1 MRILFLAPHPFF
13 QARGTPI
20 AVDLLLNV
28 LSKLGHQVDV
38 VTFPEGEDRHY
49 PNVQIYRAQ
58 SGFKISGIRPGFS
71 IKKLYCDWGLYRSAH
86 DLLRKKQYDLVHAVE
101 EAAFLGLIFA
111 RRYGLPFIYD
121 MDSSLSAQMAN
132 KSVLFSLLK
141 PLLTRME
148 AKPIKKALAVAPMC
162 QDLADVAGQ
171 LRDPKSIFVI
181 KDVSLLDAPGEGEGT
196 AASTALREVVQ
207 NDLPIVLYVGN
218 LEKYQGVDLVL
229 RAARQLSP
237 EQPVANFIF
246 IGGVSEDIRKYQDLA
261 RSLGIDNCVYFL
273 GPRPVE
279 QLGGYLRQADIL
291 VSPRTQGTN
300 TPMKVYSYLHSGTPT
315 VATRLPTH
323 TQVMNDD
330 IAVLAEPDAAAF
342 ALALRS
348 LLDDPEKRQR
358 IGRQAR
364 EYAEREHGHE
374 NFVASVTELYSFVE
388 ARCATR

>member
-28 LSKLGHQVDV
+28 LSKLGHQIDV
-38 VTFPEGEDRHY
+38 VTFAEGEDRHY
-49 PNVQIYRAQ
+49 PNVHIYRAQ
-58 SGFKISGIRPGFS
+58 STIKVSGIRPGFS
-71 IKKLYCDWGLYRSAH
+71 IKKLYCDWGLYRTAR
-86 DLLRKKQYDLVHAVE
+86 DLIRKKQYDLVHAVE

-132 KSVLFSLLK
+132 KSVLFSLLR
-141 PLLTRME
+141 PLLTRIE
-148 AKPIKKALAVAPMC
+148 ARPLKNALAVAPMC

-171 LRDPKSIFVI
+171 LRDPSSIFVI
-181 KDVSLLDAPGEGEGT
+181 KDVSLLDAPGEGEDSV
-196 AASTALREVVQ
+196 ASTALRDIVK

-218 LEKYQGVDLVL
+218 LEKYQGIDLVL
-229 RAARQLSP
+229 QAAQQLSLT
-237 EQPVANFIF
+237 QPVANFVF
-246 IGGVSEDIRKYQDLA
+246 IGGVAEDIQKYRDMA
-261 RSLGIDNCVYFL
+261 EGLGIENFVYFL

-279 QLGGYLRQADIL
+279 QLGTYLRQADIL

-300 TPMKVYSYLHSGTPT
+300 TPMKIYSYLHSGIPT

-330 IAVLAEPDAAAF
+330 IAVLTEPDAAAF

-348 LLDDPEKRQR
+348 LLDDPEKRQL

-364 EYAEREHGHE
+364 EYAEKEHGHE

-388 ARCATR
+388 AQCATR